1 VTQARPDS
9 HDPLLSHGIV
19 TTADY
24 LGTAVFAAQ
33 GALVASAAGLDLF
46 GVMVIAFVAALG
58 GGIIRDV
65 LIGDTPPAALS
76 GWHYPAIAFTTAALI
91 LLLRAGGLLVWP
103 QQLVLTL
110 DAAGLALF
118 AVAGARKAQRFGLHP
133 VAVVML
139 GAVTASGG
147 GVIRDVLLNI
157 VPGILRTDIYATAAL
172 AGAALMLL
180 AQRAGL
186 SIVGAAVAGGTACF
200 ALRMLSL
207 VFDWRLP
214 VVG

>member
-1 VTQARPDS
+1 MTQPRTDS

-65 LIGDTPPAALS
+65 LIGDTPPAAIQ
-76 GWHYPAIAFTTAALI
+76 GWRYPAIAFGSAAAVLAVRAAGVLAWPGEI
-91 LLLRAGGLLVWP
+91 VLL
-103 QQLVLTL
+103 L
-110 DAAGLALF
+110 DAAGLSLF

-133 VAVVML
+133 VAVVFM
-139 GAVTASGG
+139 GAVTGSGG
-147 GVIRDVLLNI
+147 GVTRDVLLNI
-157 VPGILRTDIYATAAL
+157 VPGVLRTDIYATAAL
-172 AGAALMLL
+172 AGAALMLA
-180 AQRAGL
+180 AQRMGL
-186 SIVGAAVAGGTACF
+186 AIIPAAIAGGTACF
-200 ALRMLSL
+200 AIRILS
-207 VFDWRLP
+207 VTYGWRLP
-214 VVG
+214 AIG